1 MSEMW
6 VERHRPQTVADIKGQ
21 KAVVDRLVAYSQK
34 QTFPHLLFAGP
45 PGTGKTTAALA
56 LTRDVFGESYRMNLL
71 EMNASDERKLESI
84 RTKVKGFAKPEPAS
98 AKPTKCG
105 ALARNK
111 HFRPKN
117 NVTTWTTIVMGP
129 SMRNV

>member
-1 MSEMW
+1 MKNFVWMASGE
-6 VERHRPQTVADIKGQ
+6 
-21 KAVVDRLVAYSQK
+21 
-34 QTFPHLLFAGP
+34 
-45 PGTGKTTAALA
+45 AASGSS
-56 LTRDVFGESYRMNLL
+56 R
-71 EMNASDERKLESI
+71 RKLKSVTDVITIATARLTKPANANQVKRKDVTQDPAEP
-84 RTKVKGFAKPEPAS
+84 KVKGFAKPEPAS